1 MPFRAAKEGAIDSWE
16 KRYLSALMRLVH
28 GNISRAAR
36 LVQVDRSHL
45 RDLLRRHQIPA
56 GDNAALSR

>member
-1 MPFRAAKEGAIDSWE
+1 
-16 KRYLSALMRLVH
+16 MRLCE

-56 GDNAALSR
+56 GDSQRHE